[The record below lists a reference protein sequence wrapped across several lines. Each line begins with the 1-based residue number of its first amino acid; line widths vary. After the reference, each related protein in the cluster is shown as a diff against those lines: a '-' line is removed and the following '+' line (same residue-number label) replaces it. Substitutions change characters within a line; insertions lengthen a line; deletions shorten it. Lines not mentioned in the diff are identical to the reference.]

1 MAEGVQKVSRWL
13 RWIFTAGLGITVLSA
28 LPAAGAPAWQPTKP
42 VEFVVPAGTG
52 GGADLMARF
61 ISAVL
66 QKNNMAS
73 QNFLVVNK
81 SGGAGAEA
89 FLYVKFA
96 RGNPHVIVITLSS
109 LFTTPMNT
117 GIPFKYDQLTPL
129 AMMALD
135 YFILWVNADTPYKTA
150 QEYLDAVRQKPGEF
164 RMGGTGSAQEDQILT
179 IQIEQAFG
187 VKFTY
192 LPLSG
197 GGQVCATLVG
207 KQVDSTVNNP
217 SECVGHWKAGRV
229 RPLAV
234 LYNQRID
241 LPDWREIPTMKEATG
256 KDVSYLMLR
265 GLFAPPAIPKEAQDY
280 YIDLLRR
287 VTQSADWQKYIDD
300 NALKGQFMTG
310 PPFVKWLEEANALH
324 RDLMTKGGLLSPIS
338 KR

>member
-1 MAEGVQKVSRWL
+1 MRSAWKVRAVT
-13 RWIFTAGLGITVLSA
+13 IVGLALVL
-28 LPAAGAPAWQPTKP
+28 LFGTIPVIGAPAWQPSKP

-52 GGADLMARF
+52 GGADIMARF
-61 ISAVL
+61 ISAVI
-66 QKNNMAS
+66 QKNNLAPV
-73 QNFLVVNK
+73 NFLVVNK

-89 FLYVKFA
+89 FLYIKFA
-96 RGNPHVIVITLSS
+96 RGNPHVIMITLSS

-117 GIPFKYDQLTPL
+117 GIPFKWDQLTPI

-135 YFILWVNADTPYKTA
+135 YFILWVNGDTPYRTP
-150 QEYLDAVRQKPGEF
+150 QEYMDAVKAKPGDF

-179 IQIEQAFG
+179 IQLEQAFG
-187 VKFTY
+187 LKFTY

-197 GGQVCATLVG
+197 GGAVCANLVG

-241 LPDWREIPTMKEATG
+241 LPDWKDIPTMKEATG

-265 GLFAPPAIPKEAQDY
+265 GIFAAPAIPKEAQTY
-280 YIDLLRR
+280 YVNLMRR
-287 VTQSADWQKYIDD
+287 ITQTDDWKKYVED
-300 NALKGQFMTG
+300 NALKPTFMTG
-310 PPFVKWLEEANALH
+310 PPFIKWLEQANALH
-324 RDLMTKGGLLSPIS
+324 RDLMIKGGLLSPIS
-338 KR
+338 KH

>member
-1 MAEGVQKVSRWL
+1 MAEGVQTMGRWL
-13 RWIFTAGLGITVLSA
+13 RLFFPAGLGIAVLA
-28 LPAAGAPAWQPTKP
+28 AWPAAGAPAWQPTKP
-42 VEFVVPAGTG
+42 VEFGVPAGTG

-66 QKNNMAS
+66 QKNNLAS

-164 RMGGTGSAQEDQILT
+164 KMGGTGSAQEDQILT

-234 LYNQRID
+234 LYNSRID
-241 LPDWREIPTMKEATG
+241 LPDWREISPMKEATG
-256 KDVSYLMLR
+256 KEVSYPMLR
-265 GLFAPPAIPKEAQDY
+265 RRFAPPALPQETPDFY
-280 YIDLLRR
+280 LHLFRR
-287 VTQSADWQKYIDD
+287 VPPSADWPKYIDD

-310 PPFVKWLEEANALH
+310 PPFVKGPGEAQGRA
-324 RDLMTKGGLLSPIS
+324 RELMAQGRLPRPRTQ
-338 KR
+338 R

>member
-1 MAEGVQKVSRWL
+1 MAEGVQKMSRWL
-13 RWIFTAGLGITVLSA
+13 KWIFTAGLGITVLSA

-61 ISAVL
+61 VSAVL
-66 QKNNMAS
+66 QKNNLAP

-81 SGGAGAEA
+81 AGGAGAEA
-89 FLYVKFA
+89 FLY
-96 RGNPHVIVITLSS
+96 
-109 LFTTPMNT
+109 
-117 GIPFKYDQLTPL
+117 
-129 AMMALD
+129 
-135 YFILWVNADTPYKTA
+135 
-150 QEYLDAVRQKPGEF
+150 
-164 RMGGTGSAQEDQILT
+164 
-179 IQIEQAFG
+179 

-207 KQVDSTVNNP
+207 KQIDSTVNNP

-234 LYNQRID
+234 LYNERIP
-241 LPDWREIPTMKEATG
+241 LPDWKEIPTMKEAAG

-265 GLFAPPAIPKEAQDY
+265 GIFAPPAIPKEAEDY

-310 PPFVKWLEEANALH
+310 PPFIKWLEEANALH

>member
-1 MAEGVQKVSRWL
+1 MAEGVQTMRRCV

-28 LPAAGAPAWQPTKP
+28 LPAAGAPVWQPTKP

-66 QKNNMAS
+66 QKNSLAP

-164 RMGGTGSAQEDQILT
+164 KMGGTGSAQEDQILT

-197 GGQVCATLVG
+197 GGQGCATLVG
-207 KQVDSTVNNP
+207 KQVCSTGDSP
-217 SECVGHWKAGRV
+217 SERVGHWKAGRV

-234 LYNQRID
+234 LYNSRID
-241 LPDWREIPTMKEATG
+241 RPGWRGISTMKEATG
-256 KDVSYLMLR
+256 KEVSYLMLR
-265 GLFAPPAIPKEAQDY
+265 GIFAPPAIPKDVEDY

-287 VTQSADWQKYIDD
+287 VTQSADWQKYID
-300 NALKGQFMTG
+300 G
-310 PPFVKWLEEANALH
+310 
-324 RDLMTKGGLLSPIS
+324 
-338 KR
+338 